1 MEQKDKVGVPC
12 GPSNS
17 GCDTRNKTVVPLGIE
32 TSLIE
37 PANHPGRRHISG
49 TMTEARAMEQR
60 GKVDVPCWPS
70 NSDCN
75 NGNKNG
81 APPGIEPGLTEPANH
96 PGRGHHCG
104 TRTQAREH
112 SEALPALGSEKRA
125 HGVLLKRRQIRLP
138 RTTRDVTHKPLKQ
151 GKKSCAKARG
161 RTGKENTVC
170 QPDVRTFTSSPEGSS
185 QGPPLFCWPP
195 PLSPPACMT
204 MNPEQPLVVSSPSV
218 GLHETFSSSS
228 PCLDMTPLP
237 CPSVEHH
244 PPEPQG
250 PIASDQASVSATL
263 ECQETLEAAEAL
275 MTLKNSSWTWR
286 QTHS

>member
-1 MEQKDKVGVPC
+1 
-12 GPSNS
+12 
-17 GCDTRNKTVVPLGIE
+17 
-32 TSLIE
+32 
-37 PANHPGRRHISG
+37 
-49 TMTEARAMEQR
+49 MEQR
-60 GKVDVPCWPS
+60 DKVDGAWWPS
-70 NSDCN
+70 NSECDT
-75 NGNKNG
+75 GNKNG
-81 APPGIEPGLTEPANH
+81 APLGIQPGLIETAHH
-96 PGRGHHCG
+96 PGRDHSYD
-104 TRTQAREH
+104 TRTHTREH

-161 RTGKENTVC
+161 RKVILAKTSYTSRIEESTGTRPATQWAFNTWA
-170 QPDVRTFTSSPEGSS
+170 
-185 QGPPLFCWPP
+185 LF
-195 PLSPPACMT
+195 LYIT
-204 MNPEQPLVVSSPSV
+204 TD
-218 GLHETFSSSS
+218 G
-228 PCLDMTPLP
+228 CLDMTPLP

>member
-49 TMTEARAMEQR
+49 TMTEARATEQ
-60 GKVDVPCWPS
+60 KDKMDVSWCPS
-70 NSDCN
+70 NLECHT
-75 NGNKNG
+75 GNKTG
-81 APPGIEPGLTEPANH
+81 APVGIEPGLRALANH
-96 PGRGHHCG
+96 PGRGHSCG

>member
-1 MEQKDKVGVPC
+1 RAVEQKDKVDVHSWT
-12 GPSNS
+12 SNLES
-17 GCDTRNKTVVPLGIE
+17 NMGSKPRAPL
-32 TSLIE
+32 
-37 PANHPGRRHISG
+37 
-49 TMTEARAMEQR
+49 
-60 GKVDVPCWPS
+60 
-70 NSDCN
+70 
-75 NGNKNG
+75 
-81 APPGIEPGLTEPANH
+81 GIEPGLREPAIH
-96 PGRGHHCG
+96 RVRGHSCG

-218 GLHETFSSSS
+218 GLHETFSSS
-228 PCLDMTPLP
+228 TPVLLTP
-237 CPSVEHH
+237 VSL
-244 PPEPQG
+244 QG

>member
-1 MEQKDKVGVPC
+1 MDVSWC
-12 GPSNS
+12 PSNLECHT
-17 GCDTRNKTVVPLGIE
+17 GNKT
-32 TSLIE
+32 
-37 PANHPGRRHISG
+37 
-49 TMTEARAMEQR
+49 
-60 GKVDVPCWPS
+60 
-70 NSDCN
+70 
-75 NGNKNG
+75 G
-81 APPGIEPGLTEPANH
+81 APVGIEPGLRALANH
-96 PGRGHHCG
+96 PGRGHSCG

-204 MNPEQPLVVSSPSV
+204 MNPEQPLVVSSPSEQEEDDRGKEEDKEV
-218 GLHETFSSSS
+218 ILAKTSYTSRIEESTGTRPATQWAFNTWALFLYITTDG
-228 PCLDMTPLP
+228 CLDMTPLP

-244 PPEPQG
+244 PPEPQVPAEKLG